1 MDFLSDIFCPNLP
14 KNDDPNLL
22 QTSSKRS
29 KSRDQASSRRAMM
42 ASAPVK
48 AFEQEGVSPF
58 QVPVTGLNPTVV
70 IAFS

>member
-1 MDFLSDIFCPNLP
+1 MDFCPNWF
-14 KNDDPNLL
+14 KNQDPNLL
-22 QTSSKRS
+22 DASSKRS
-29 KSRDQASSRRAMM
+29 ESCEQATSRGAMM

-48 AFEQEGVSPF
+48 AFEQEGGSPF